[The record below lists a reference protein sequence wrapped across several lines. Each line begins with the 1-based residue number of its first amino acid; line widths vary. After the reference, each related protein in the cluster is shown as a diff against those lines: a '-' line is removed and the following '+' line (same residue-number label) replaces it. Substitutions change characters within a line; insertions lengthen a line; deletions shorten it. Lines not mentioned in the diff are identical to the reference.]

1 MDPEKYLLWNTRG
14 QGWFTTSS
22 TTSTDRRDARVVDYD
37 QALEMAKLHRRGGG
51 FGLIPVSLTLLKEL
65 ES

>member
-1 MDPEKYLLWNTRG
+1 MEPEKYLLWNTRG

-22 TTSTDRRDARVVDYD
+22 TTSTDRRDARIVFYED
-37 QALEMAKLHRRGGG
+37 AIELAKLHRRGQGL
-51 FGLIPVSLTLLKEL
+51 GLIPVSITLLKEL